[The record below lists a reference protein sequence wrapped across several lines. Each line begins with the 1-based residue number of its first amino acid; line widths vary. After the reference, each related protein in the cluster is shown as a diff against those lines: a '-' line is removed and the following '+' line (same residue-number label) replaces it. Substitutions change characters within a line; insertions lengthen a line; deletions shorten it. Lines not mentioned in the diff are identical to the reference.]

1 MNARYNNERMKEL
14 VHPTQYCALLVNLL
28 VTLQQSDSSAKEKMA
43 NYWAKVCKPL
53 PRDRKMLY
61 CTQ

>member
-43 NYWAKVCKPL
+43 NY
-53 PRDRKMLY
+53 
-61 CTQ
+61 